1 MFRRFLCEGSHEAEE
16 QFPEETDSEYSEEGT
31 LLHDLAANP
40 DKDRSDLNAEQKEIL
55 DRAERGADKILQ
67 SVKTSLKISDNESF
81 EEGHEKEMWFRKG
94 LKNLFPG
101 HCDRWRYYP
110 RLKVLVIIDH
120 KFGYRKVE
128 EAETN
133 TQLRCYAVMGAA
145 KWDSDNVL
153 VAINQPRLPYDDR
166 VSIAEYD
173 RDTIKAAREYLLDG
187 WEACHKPNAPR
198 VADAENQCLY
208 CKAKL
213 HCDAYREKYA
223 WMSSIPTDQAGLFIE
238 HLAEL
243 TDEQFAKVFEA
254 CSFAEKVFDKLKEE
268 GRRRKE
274 SGRLPMFEVGKET
287 PDARITDPYLAFQL
301 MQKDG
306 LSNQEILSCANFG
319 LGNLAEKISLRFTL
333 SNKDAKRRVRD
344 VLAEVITVTSKAAP
358 LKLIPDWKPQ
368 PAAIENG
375 SDTELFPIT
384 FRNITP

>member
-1 MFRRFLCEGSHEAEE
+1 MFRRFLCAGSHAAEE

-31 LLHDLAANP
+31 LLHDHCANP
-40 DKDRSDLNAEQKEIL
+40 DNDRAGLTGEQREIL
-55 DRAERGADKILQ
+55 ERAERCVDQIFK
-67 SVKTSLKISDNESF
+67 SVKSSLKISDNEAF

-110 RLKVLVIIDH
+110 RIKVLVIIDH

-128 EAETN
+128 PAETN

-145 KWDSDNVL
+145 KWDSDHVL
-153 VAINQPRLPYDDR
+153 VAIDQPRLGMDER
-166 VSIAEYD
+166 VSISEYD
-173 RDTIKAAREYLLDG
+173 REAIKAAREYLLEG
-187 WEACHKPNAPR
+187 WDDCHQPNAPR

-223 WMSSIPTDQAGLFIE
+223 WMSGIPTDQAGLFIDR
-238 HLAEL
+238 LAEL

-287 PDARITDPYLAFQL
+287 PDARITDPYQAFQL

-306 LSNQEILSCANFG
+306 LSNQEILSCASFG
-319 LGNLAEKISLRFTL
+319 LGNLAEKVSLRFTL

-344 VLAEVITVTSKAAP
+344 VLNEVITVTAKAAP

-375 SDTELFPIT
+375 SDAELFPK
-384 FRNITP
+384 